1 MAERQI
7 EHRKSSLVL
16 SALFPV
22 VKWRSCSNA
31 KSAYW
36 ERERERERGGGG
48 GEGGGGYWDMWYV
61 DMRVQGLGLSIPL

>member
-7 EHRKSSLVL
+7 GHRKSSLVL

-36 ERERERERGGGG
+36 ERERAWGGGG

>member
-7 EHRKSSLVL
+7 GHRKSSLVL

-36 ERERERERGGGG
+36 EREGWGGGG
-48 GEGGGGYWDMWYV
+48 GGGGYWDMWYV
-61 DMRVQGLGLSIPL
+61 DTRVQGLGLGIPL